1 MSFISELERLKQA
14 ATNEFLEDRALP
26 KLAFYLADHADEI
39 AKLVKVAE
47 KRIGHYECDDSWYS
61 CPKSDYGCA
70 DERQGTECNCG
81 ADEMIE
87 ALANLNKEKS

>member
-1 MSFISELERLKQA
+1 MSFISELEILKDENKKHHWDKY
-14 ATNEFLEDRALP
+14 ATLSAFLVN
-26 KLAFYLADHADEI
+26 HADEI

-87 ALANLNKEKS
+87 ALAKLNKEKS